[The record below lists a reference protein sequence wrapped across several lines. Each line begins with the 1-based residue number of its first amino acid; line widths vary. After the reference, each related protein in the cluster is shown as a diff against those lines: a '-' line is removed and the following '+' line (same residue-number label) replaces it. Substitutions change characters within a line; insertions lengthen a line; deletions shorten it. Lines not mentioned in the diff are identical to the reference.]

1 MWNQTSRVSCQTTS
15 PATFYVFVKVAAMP
29 EISRKTNRQAV
40 RDGKPRVHRAIIYR
54 YGKFHERLD
63 RRLRQD
69 DSSILILSAIN
80 SKPPAESIG
89 LRHARRD
96 PDRDLKDARS
106 QTRSGR
112 THGKVVLERRETS
125 RLIYV
130 NSQWWEKETSTR
142 AKQGKKNRAYN
153 ISITK

>member
-1 MWNQTSRVSCQTTS
+1 MWNQTSRVSRQTTS
-15 PATFYVFVKVAAMP
+15 PATFYVFVKVAAMRP
-29 EISRKTNRQAV
+29 EIPRKMNLRRKPASRSVTENRASTARLYIVMESFTSVPIAVFDKTTR
-40 RDGKPRVHRAIIYR
+40 RYR
-54 YGKFHERLD
+54 SL
-63 RRLRQD
+63 
-69 DSSILILSAIN
+69 N

-96 PDRDLKDARS
+96 PDRDSKDARS
-106 QTRSGR
+106 RTRSGR

-142 AKQGKKNRAYN
+142 AKQD
-153 ISITK
+153 